1 MKKKKTITETPEERK
16 ERYRQNKQATT
27 EKQRDALRQAKKNG
41 TIGKRNMAFLS
52 DILKELGLSQKAF
65 AEGIGYTQQGVQYHF
80 MADDMRL
87 SSVQE
92 GLQYFGYRITARLET
107 GDAGQR
113 IPITVQAPTY
123 RVEGIRTRP
132 GETKLPDYL
141 TRSIDQGG
149 RVAFVGETI
158 LHSGRTLGSICTE
171 AGIDLTSFRFFIIQ
185 DDFRVSYL
193 YRIASVLHATV
204 VWTVMPME

>member
-1 MKKKKTITETPEERK
+1 MKKTITETPEERQ
-16 ERYRQNKQATT
+16 ERYRQKAKAAA
-27 EKQRDALRQAKKNG
+27 ERQRNALRQAKRNG
-41 TIGKRNMAFLS
+41 TMGHRNLAFLA
-52 DILKELGLSQKAF
+52 DILKGLGLSQKAF

-113 IPITVQAPTY
+113 IPITVQAPAY

-132 GETKLPDYL
+132 GEAKLPDYL
-141 TRSIDQGG
+141 TRSIEQGG
-149 RVAFVGETI
+149 RVAFVGEAI

>member
-27 EKQRDALRQAKKNG
+27 EKQRDAFRQAKKNG

-65 AEGIGYTQQGVQYHF
+65 AEGVGYTQQGLQYHF

-107 GDAGQR
+107 GDTGR
-113 IPITVQAPTY
+113 HIPITVQAPAY

-141 TRSIDQGG
+141 TRSIEQGG
-149 RVAFVGETI
+149 RVAFVGEAI
-158 LHSGRTLGSICTE
+158 LHSGRTLGSICTK